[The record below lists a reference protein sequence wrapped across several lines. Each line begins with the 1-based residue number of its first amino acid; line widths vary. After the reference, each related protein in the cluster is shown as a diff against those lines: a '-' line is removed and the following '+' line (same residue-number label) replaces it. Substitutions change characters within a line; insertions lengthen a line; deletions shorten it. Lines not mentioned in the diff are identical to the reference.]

1 MRFALLNFI
10 RNAKNPENTYACL
23 LSRKTQIS
31 AREFYEKQ
39 LKKPEHYYEQ
49 LLARRYFY
57 SRHKDCHVICSCK
70 LVLLRSLAYKNQA
83 CNRNIIV
90 GD

>member
-1 MRFALLNFI
+1 MRFALLNLI

-49 LLARRYFY
+49 
-57 SRHKDCHVICSCK
+57 
-70 LVLLRSLAYKNQA
+70 QA
-83 CNRNIIV
+83 PATSQTV
-90 GD
+90 FLFTA